1 MPPLHHASSS
11 LAARYSAAAGLATR
25 PAAPLAMHAARAQLR
40 PHRVATLTTLA
51 ARGSRPSHHVARSVR
66 TFSTSPPPAD
76 PAPATA
82 RFGVREALLMA
93 AVVGMGIGAGAVM
106 AQSFAQALAATGLF
120 TYVPDDDDDNDD
132 DGDDDD
138 DDEDAGVT
146 TRAQPAPIVEL
157 TTDEELAAVRRKL
170 AVEAAGDLTL
180 NVTVN
185 LRQWD
190 QPARAFQL
198 LQLQSFLDA
207 LNDAAKV
214 SGSDDDDAATAAEV
228 ALVRQ
233 FATDMIAHLESRM
246 PHAPGSVQPP
256 AIQNVI
262 GEKEGEGKSHWRW
275 W

>member
-1 MPPLHHASSS
+1 MPQLHFSSS
-11 LAARYSAAAGLATR
+11 FARCAAAVAR
-25 PAAPLAMHAARAQLR
+25 PASPLAIHAPAGLR
-40 PHRVATLTTLA
+40 PHRPARATLTTLSA
-51 ARGSRPSHHVARSVR
+51 TRGRLVPRPAVARVR
-66 TFSTSPPPAD
+66 AFTTAPPPAD
-76 PAPATA
+76 PAITA
-82 RFGVREALLMA
+82 ASVRFGAREALLMA

-106 AQSFAQALAATGLF
+106 AQSFAHALAATGLF
-120 TYVPDDDDDNDD
+120 TYVPDDDDD
-132 DGDDDD
+132 DDDD
-138 DDEDAGVT
+138 DDAGVT

-157 TTDEELAAVRRKL
+157 ATDEELAAVRRRL

-207 LNDAAKV
+207 LNADVAK
-214 SGSDDDDAATAAEV
+214 SESLDAATAAEV

-233 FATDMIAHLESRM
+233 FAMDMIAHIESRM
-246 PHAPGSVQPP
+246 PHAPGSMPP
-256 AIQNVI
+256 AIQEAI
-262 GEKEGEGKSHWRW
+262 GHGKKEGEGTEGSNSLRW